1 MVPPRILGLA
11 APLFASI
18 VACASA
24 QSVAIP
30 GAPASGDASG
40 STYQINE
47 ADVRRILSTLA
58 ADSMEGRYTGSPG
71 ALKAARFITREMT
84 SIGLS
89 PAGDS
94 GYYQKVGYESKQD
107 SRTQPDLKV
116 LGSLEAVA
124 ALPAGARVIG
134 YNLIG
139 VMRGSDP
146 VLRDQIVVIAAHYD
160 HLGIGKAVNGDSI
173 YNGADDDASGV
184 TAVLEIARSLA
195 TNPPRRTVVFMTTN
209 GEEQGILGTQWYV
222 AHPKFPLAKMVAE
235 MEVEM
240 IGRPDSLAGGAGR
253 AWLTGYDRSTM
264 GDMLKAANVPIV
276 ADPYPQMHF
285 FERSDNIVFAMM
297 GIPAH
302 TLSSYNLHSD
312 YHAVTDDIDRIDFAH
327 VTAVIRA
334 GAAAARILADGP
346 APVWKEGG
354 RPAARGR

>member
-1 MVPPRILGLA
+1 MI
-11 APLFASI
+11 
-18 VACASA
+18 ACASA
-24 QSVAIP
+24 QTVSTSGV
-30 GAPASGDASG
+30 PASGVAPAPA
-40 STYQINE
+40 YQINE

-71 ALKAARFITREMT
+71 ARKAARFITREMT

-94 GYYQKVGYESKQD
+94 GYYQKVAYQSKED

-116 LGSLEAVA
+116 LDSLG
-124 ALPAGARVIG
+124 ALTALSPGARVVG

-139 VMRGSDP
+139 VIPGSDP
-146 VLRDQIVVIAAHYD
+146 GLRDQIVVIAAHYD
-160 HLGIGKAVNGDSI
+160 HLGIGKPVKGDSI
-173 YNGADDDASGV
+173 YNGADDDASGI

-195 TNPPRRTVVFMTTN
+195 NNPPRRTVVFIATN
-209 GEEQGILGTQWYV
+209 GEEQGILGTRWYV

-240 IGRPDSLAGGAGR
+240 IGRPDSLAGGAGK

-264 GDMLKAANVPIV
+264 GDMLKAANLPIV

-302 TLSSYNLHSD
+302 TLSSYNLHND
-312 YHAVTDDIDRIDFAH
+312 YHAVTDDVDKIDFAH

-334 GAAAARILADGP
+334 GATAARILADGP
-346 APVWKEGG
+346 VPTWKDGG
-354 RPAARGR
+354 RPAPRNH